1 MATPTG
7 ERAENARGF
16 HARERRR
23 TKQHQ
28 SDYDI
33 AGLFDAPF
41 DFGTVAAGGSS
52 TNVLTLPADIEI
64 AITINAVM
72 AAGHLGVLD
81 VTSGVTFVNAEAA
94 LSGGRIN
101 IRHLFREPHQ
111 IRITRDAAAVAG
123 TGTIFFR
130 GPKSQLIEIGTVVF
144 T

>member
-7 ERAENARGF
+7 ERADPARRF
-16 HARERRR
+16 HAREWRR
-23 TKQHQ
+23 TKQNQ
-28 SDYDI
+28 SDYSVL
-33 AGLFDAPF
+33 AAAPF

-81 VTSGVTFVNAEAA
+81 VTSGITYLNAEAA
-94 LSGGRIN
+94 VSGARIN

-111 IRITRDAAAVAG
+111 IRITRDAGALAGAATV
-123 TGTIFFR
+123 FFR
-130 GPKSQLIEIGTVVF
+130 GPKSQLIAVGTVVF

>member
-7 ERAENARGF
+7 ERADAARRF

-23 TKQHQ
+23 TKQNQ
-28 SDYDI
+28 SDYSALI
-33 AGLFDAPF
+33 AAPF

-64 AITINAVM
+64 AITINAIM
-72 AAGHLGVLD
+72 AAGHVGVLD
-81 VTSGVTFVNAEAA
+81 VTSGIDFVSAEAA
-94 LSGGRIN
+94 VSGARIN

-111 IRITRDAAAVAG
+111 IRITRAAGALAG
-123 TGTIFFR
+123 AASVKFR
-130 GPKSQLIEIGTVVF
+130 GPKSQLIEIGTAVF

>member
-7 ERAENARGF
+7 ERADAARRF

-23 TKQHQ
+23 TKQNQ
-28 SDYDI
+28 ADYRALI
-33 AGLFDAPF
+33 AAPF

-64 AITINAVM
+64 AVTINAAM
-72 AAGHLGVLD
+72 AAGHVGILD
-81 VTSGVTFVNAEAA
+81 VTTGLDFVSAEAA
-94 LSGGRIN
+94 VSGARIN

-111 IRITRDAAAVAG
+111 IRITRAAGALAG
-123 TGTIFFR
+123 AATIFFR
-130 GPKSQLIEIGTVVF
+130 GPKSQLIAFGTVVF